1 VSFRVQAGDLL
12 AIVAFSVAF
21 TLLTY
26 LLPTLRV
33 VRVSAADALR
43 YE

>member
-1 VSFRVQAGDLL
+1 LPFLVQAGDLL

-21 TLLTY
+21 TLLSC

-33 VRVSAADALR
+33 VRVSSSDALR